1 MPGLSYYA
9 WNIRKDKIEPL
20 VSRNVQPSE
29 GKERRLKHVII
40 EEVGVSQGSRKVK
53 ISPMKSEVETK

>member
-1 MPGLSYYA
+1 MPGLSYCA

-29 GKERRLKHVII
+29 GKERRLKYVII
-40 EEVGVSQGSRKVK
+40 EEVRVSQGSRKVK
-53 ISPMKSEVETK
+53 ISHMKSEVGTK